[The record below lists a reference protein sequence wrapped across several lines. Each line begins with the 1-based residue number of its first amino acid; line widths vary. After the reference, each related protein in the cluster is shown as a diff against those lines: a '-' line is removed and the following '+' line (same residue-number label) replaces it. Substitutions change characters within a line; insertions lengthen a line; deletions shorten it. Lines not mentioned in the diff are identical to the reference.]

1 MDFSIGSLP
10 FSIQTHV
17 ILNINLTNLL
27 KVLGL
32 TNNKFLDGM
41 VFLSW
46 IIDELLEA
54 KAMILIKTW
63 FFFGL
68 INIYWYVLVLII
80 NFRSVVSFSPQRKQ
94 RNRKRIR
101 YKNTPINPL

>member
-1 MDFSIGSLP
+1 MDFSIGPLP

-54 KAMILIKTW
+54 KAMIFIVTC
-63 FFFGL
+63 FFWS
-68 INIYWYVLVLII
+68 N
-80 NFRSVVSFSPQRKQ
+80 
-94 RNRKRIR
+94 
-101 YKNTPINPL
+101 

>member
-1 MDFSIGSLP
+1 MDFYIGPLP

-54 KAMILIKTW
+54 KAMILIITC
-63 FFFGL
+63 FFGL
-68 INIYWYVLVLII
+68 INSYWCLLVLII

>member
-1 MDFSIGSLP
+1 MDFYIGPLP
-10 FSIQTHV
+10 FSIQTLV

-63 FFFGL
+63 VF
-68 INIYWYVLVLII
+68 LV
-80 NFRSVVSFSPQRKQ
+80 
-94 RNRKRIR
+94 
-101 YKNTPINPL
+101 

>member
-1 MDFSIGSLP
+1 MDFYIGPLP

-32 TNNKFLDGM
+32 INNKFLDGM

-63 FFFGL
+63 FF
-68 INIYWYVLVLII
+68 LV
-80 NFRSVVSFSPQRKQ
+80 
-94 RNRKRIR
+94 
-101 YKNTPINPL
+101 

>member
-1 MDFSIGSLP
+1 MTIISFKICISAVHIIFKPRELINLKWLKMDFYIGPLP

-63 FFFGL
+63 FF
-68 INIYWYVLVLII
+68 LV
-80 NFRSVVSFSPQRKQ
+80 
-94 RNRKRIR
+94 
-101 YKNTPINPL
+101 